1 MLSFFDLYRSC
12 VFLALIVLF
21 PIFSFCHVFSIIND
35 SGVYALKNQEHF
47 EVNLDMMEKYSE
59 DDIGHLRIK
68 LVNDMVFN
76 DHNCAIVGKSK
87 IMEVVLFLKLRL
99 CIVP

>member
-1 MLSFFDLYRSC
+1 M
-12 VFLALIVLF
+12 
-21 PIFSFCHVFSIIND
+21 
-35 SGVYALKNQEHF
+35 KNLEHF
-47 EVNLDMMEKYSE
+47 EVNLNMMEKYSE

-76 DHNCAIVGKSK
+76 DHNYAIVGKSK
-87 IMEVVLFLKLRL
+87 IMEVVLFPKLLL